1 MDTWKQHV
9 ELEITDAMGDHDRL
23 LEMTE
28 VLLGMHH
35 AELMPQPVSDSL
47 FNQIDITNEGS

>member
-23 LEMTE
+23 LEITE
-28 VLLGMHH
+28 ALLGMHH
-35 AELMPQPVSDSL
+35 AELMPQPVSDEL
-47 FNQIDITNEGS
+47 FNQIDLTNEGS